1 MRIGKKDDHQL
12 DQADQADQ
20 ADQEESRCDRGSRRA
35 KWGMMLIALLLGAL
49 VPLGFAPFSLSLIV
63 PLSLMALLQ
72 LTVTQ
77 SPRFSALLGVL
88 YGFGLFSWGIF
99 WVRISLVQFGG
110 APLVVGALIALLL
123 ALYLSLYYGVL
134 LYLTRRLGGYLSSQS
149 RSFIPQTPQ
158 SIKHSRI
165 VLAISYGLLFPLLGV
180 LLEYLRSHLFSG
192 FPWLA
197 LGYSFT
203 DLRVATWLFPQ
214 MGALMA
220 SFWVYW
226 IAGLLFVLLQ
236 ALLGMRQQKGQETI
250 EASDTL
256 SVTSRQ
262 QKRGGFLTY
271 LLPSLIGG
279 AAVALIMFMTAMS
292 ASTTIERG
300 KAKIKIGLVQ
310 GNIPQEMKFSQAQY
324 QAIIR
329 RYYQLT
335 EKIAPKVDLVIWP
348 ETAIPGIYEEDF
360 SLSTVLRDLSIE
372 SGSTIV
378 TGIFSTEGPQ
388 IRNSIVA
395 YGTKASEDQLYHKV
409 HLVPFGEY
417 IPFRSLLSLFG
428 NMIEIPF
435 ADLSEGTMA
444 QKPLSF
450 MTTQGRFQGGSSI
463 CYEAVFGN
471 EARLM
476 GRESDFL
483 INVSNDAWFGDSIG
497 PWQHFQITRARAI
510 ELQKEMVRS
519 TNNGITAWIG
529 ANGQVK
535 AMLPQFQEG
544 VLEVAVTPIR
554 GVTAYGRLGD
564 LFWGVSFLL
573 LLSLTMLIGR
583 FYCRKFIARN

>member
-1 MRIGKKDDHQL
+1 MKDNALKEGNRMSVKK
-12 DQADQADQ
+12 
-20 ADQEESRCDRGSRRA
+20 GFI
-35 KWGMMLIALLLGAL
+35 MMIALLLGAL
-49 VPLGFAPFSLSLIV
+49 MPLGFAPFSLSLIV
-63 PLSLMALLQ
+63 PLALVALLQ
-72 LTVTQ
+72 LTESQ
-77 SPRFSALLGVL
+77 SPRFSALLGL
-88 YGFGLFSWGIF
+88 LFGFGFFAWGIF

-110 APLVVGALIALLL
+110 APLVLGSFVALLL
-123 ALYLSLYYGVL
+123 ALYLALYYSLL
-134 LYLTRRLGGYLSSQS
+134 LYITKRLGEWLQAAFQTQELTMSASKSAKSS
-149 RSFIPQTPQ
+149 RSSVIAF
-158 SIKHSRI
+158 
-165 VLAISYGLLFPLLGV
+165 AIQYGLIFPLVGV
-180 LLEYLRSHLFSG
+180 LLEYLRSILFSG

-203 DLRVATWLFPQ
+203 DLPVSYWLFPQ

-226 IAGLLFVLLQ
+226 IAGLLFLLLRALWGKQ
-236 ALLGMRQQKGQETI
+236 FLLYLFPSIMGGVIVALLMVI
-250 EASDTL
+250 VSTL
-256 SVTSRQ
+256 STPV
-262 QKRGGFLTY
+262 
-271 LLPSLIGG
+271 
-279 AAVALIMFMTAMS
+279 
-292 ASTTIERG
+292 ERG
-300 KAKIKIGLVQ
+300 NEKIQIALVQ

-335 EKIAPKVDLVIWP
+335 EKVAPKVDLVIWP
-348 ETAIPGIYEEDF
+348 ETAIPGIYEDDF
-360 SLSTVLRDLSIE
+360 SLSAVLRDLSAA

-378 TGIFSTEGPQ
+378 TGIFSTEGTH

-395 YGTKASEDQLYHKV
+395 YGVDRSRDQLYHKV

-435 ADLSEGTMA
+435 ADLSEGTMM

-450 MTTQGRFQGGSSI
+450 MTAQGRFQGGSSI
-463 CYEAVFGN
+463 CYEAVFGD

-529 ANGQVK
+529 QNGQVK

-544 VLEVAVTPIR
+544 VLEVAVTPAQ
-554 GVTAYGRLGD
+554 GMTAYARLGD
-564 LFWGVSFLL
+564 LFWGVSFVLL
-573 LLSLTMLIGR
+573 LTLTMLIGR
-583 FYCRKFIARN
+583 FYCRKLIVRN

>member
-1 MRIGKKDDHQL
+1 MKGNDLKEGNSMSVKK
-12 DQADQADQ
+12 
-20 ADQEESRCDRGSRRA
+20 GFII
-35 KWGMMLIALLLGAL
+35 MIALLLGAL
-49 VPLGFAPFSLSLIV
+49 MPLGFAPFSLSLIV
-63 PLSLMALLQ
+63 PLALVALLQ
-72 LTVTQ
+72 LTVSQ
-77 SPRFSALLGVL
+77 SPRFSALLGL
-88 YGFGLFSWGIF
+88 LFGFGFFAWGIF

-110 APLVVGALIALLL
+110 APLALGSFVALLL
-123 ALYLSLYYGVL
+123 ALYLALYYGLL
-134 LYLTRRLGGYLSSQS
+134 LYITKRLGKWLQVVSKTQESTLSASKSAKSS
-149 RSFIPQTPQ
+149 RSSLIAF
-158 SIKHSRI
+158 
-165 VLAISYGLLFPLLGV
+165 AIQYGLIFPLVGV
-180 LLEYLRSHLFSG
+180 LLEYLRSILFSG

-203 DLRVATWLFPQ
+203 DLPVSHWLFPQ

-226 IAGLLFVLLQ
+226 IAGLLFLLLRALWGKQ
-236 ALLGMRQQKGQETI
+236 FLLYLFPSIAGGVIVALLMVILSTI
-250 EASDTL
+250 
-256 SVTSRQ
+256 
-262 QKRGGFLTY
+262 
-271 LLPSLIGG
+271 
-279 AAVALIMFMTAMS
+279 
-292 ASTTIERG
+292 STPIERG
-300 KAKIKIGLVQ
+300 NEKIQIALVQ

-324 QAIIR
+324 QAIIQ

-335 EKIAPKVDLVIWP
+335 EKVAPKVDLIIWP
-348 ETAIPGIYEEDF
+348 ETAIPGIYEDDF
-360 SLSTVLRDLSIE
+360 SLSAVLRDLSAE

-378 TGIFSTEGPQ
+378 TGVFSTEGPL

-395 YGTKASEDQLYHKV
+395 YGTDSSRDQLYHKV

-435 ADLSEGTMA
+435 ADLSEGAMT
-444 QKPLSF
+444 QEPLSF
-450 MTTQGRFQGGSSI
+450 MTAQGRFQGGSSI
-463 CYEAVFGN
+463 CYEAVFGD

-519 TNNGITAWIG
+519 TNNGVTAWIG
-529 ANGQVK
+529 PNGQVK

-544 VLEVAVTPIR
+544 VLEVAVTPMR
-554 GVTAYGRLGD
+554 GMTAYARLGD
-564 LFWGVSFLL
+564 LFWSVSFLL

-583 FYCRKFIARN
+583 SYCRKLRARN